1 MSIYAPLVDGPAIP
15 TLDQLSRGEHTV
27 DVESREQ
34 AKIKAFEQR
43 PTIVESVAVVQTTT
57 TTATEAPVIAP
68 EPCCCGLPEVSGCC
82 CGCSLSTGV
91 YLIALFES
99 MGWSMGILSGIFA
112 IVLETQKGAI
122 DNAIRKEDAD
132 EAASGDADSADSS
145 DMSTSD
151 KVHMTNQAINA
162 FAIISPFLIIM
173 ALIGLFYCFKGF
185 KAARGDTEAARAY
198 FLWRR
203 VMVVYAF
210 VNLLMGANG
219 GFLGG
224 LVGVALAVYY
234 ALVCR
239 SHYRALQAAPEA
251 VGVETT
257 TTVVAMAGEV

>member
-1 MSIYAPLVDGPAIP
+1 M
-15 TLDQLSRGEHTV
+15 

-185 KAARGDTEAARAY
+185 KAARGDTE
-198 FLWRR
+198 
-203 VMVVYAF
+203 V
-210 VNLLMGANG
+210 GATAPRLHSRGATAPLCCHNH
-219 GFLGG
+219 
-224 LVGVALAVYY
+224 LAHWDV
-234 ALVCR
+234 R
-239 SHYRALQAAPEA
+239 
-251 VGVETT
+251 
-257 TTVVAMAGEV
+257 